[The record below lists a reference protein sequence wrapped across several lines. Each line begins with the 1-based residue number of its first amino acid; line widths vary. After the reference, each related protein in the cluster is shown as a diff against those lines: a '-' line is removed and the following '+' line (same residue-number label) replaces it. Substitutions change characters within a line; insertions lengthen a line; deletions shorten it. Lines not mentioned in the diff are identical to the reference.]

1 MKLYYSKLINWL
13 SFVAAIALFFFN
25 GSLFAET
32 DSYRINWNQ
41 SQLSISADN
50 APLTKILTEIM
61 AQTGLEIR
69 GLPSIQDTV
78 SLDFSNL
85 SLREGLQKVLVKN
98 NYLIIDKKSSDGT
111 IIPGTV
117 IILNSQTGSL
127 MPMATDEQQAEA
139 DGDIPEVSAR
149 LSRLE
154 QLIGANA
161 PDLKESLYAATKDNE
176 PMIRELAYRELYQ
189 RGDVN
194 VLDILR
200 RDARGEDIDVRRTA
214 LEVLSQLDQENA
226 IEILS
231 EAASDSNID
240 IRQTALENLSQ
251 TERGLTIIK
260 EKLRNP
266 DPDVRIAAIETLAS
280 LGEGPAREAA
290 EEILHDADE
299 RVRAKAEA
307 IHQELQGMPA
317 VTE

>member
-13 SFVAAIALFFFN
+13 SFVVAIALSFFN

-32 DSYRINWNQ
+32 DNYKINWNQ

-50 APLTKILTEIM
+50 APLAKILTEIM

-85 SLREGLQKVLVKN
+85 SLREGLQKVLVKK

-127 MPMATDEQQAEA
+127 MSMATEEPQAEA

-149 LSRLE
+149 LSQLE

-161 PDLKESLYAATKDNE
+161 PDLEESLYAATRDNE
-176 PMIRELAYRELYQ
+176 PMIRELAYQELYQ
-189 RGDVN
+189 RGDAN

-214 LEVLSQLDQENA
+214 LAVLSQLDQENA
-226 IEILS
+226 IELLS
-231 EAASDSNID
+231 EAASDINVD

-251 TERGLTIIK
+251 TERGLTLIK
-260 EKLRNP
+260 EKLRDPN
-266 DPDVRIAAIETLAS
+266 PDVRIAAIETLVS
-280 LGEGPAREAA
+280 LGEGSAREAA
-290 EEILHDADE
+290 REALHDGDE
-299 RVRAKAEA
+299 GVRAKAEA
-307 IHQELQGMPA
+307 IHQELQNMP
-317 VTE
+317 VSQ